1 MINYAVKVKEC
12 RLKMILTQEEFAK
25 KLGVS
30 VNSVIRWEKGKFEPT
45 MKVKKKLQQLF
56 IDVGISVE

>member
-1 MINYAVKVKEC
+1 MVNYAVKVKEC

-30 VNSVIRWEKGKFEPT
+30 VNSVIRWEKGQFEPT
-45 MKVKKKLQQLF
+45 MKVKKRLQQFF
-56 IDVGISVE
+56 IDAGISVE

>member
-1 MINYAVKVKEC
+1 MVNYAVKVKEC

-30 VNSVIRWEKGKFEPT
+30 VNSVIRWEKGQFEPT
-45 MKVKKKLQQLF
+45 MKVKKKLQQFF
-56 IDVGISVE
+56 IDAGISVE